1 LLTWTGASR
10 LPFDTVV
17 FVKPTDDDLKRYADN
32 FLREQD
38 GIALYLA
45 LAGAEKDPARA
56 EIFAR
61 LAKAEE
67 RHAARWARLL
77 RTNGAA
83 VPLYSPSWRVRVLGW
98 LSRRFGTQHVLPVV
112 TGLES
117 RDQDVYRGQ
126 VEAAGLPAEERSHMR
141 TLRAMQN
148 KGEQRPESIVDL
160 EAWHRTNYG
169 GSLRAA
175 VFGVNDGLVS
185 NFSLVMGIAGANAET
200 RIVLLAGVAGLLA
213 GASSMAAGEYVSV
226 RSQREL
232 YEQQIAIEREEL
244 EMSPDE
250 EREELSLIYQ
260 AKGIPS
266 GEAEELAKRIVS
278 NPATAIDT
286 LAREELGLDPSA
298 LGSPWTAAASS
309 FFAFACGAALPV
321 IPYFVASGNM
331 AFITS
336 ALVCGLSLFMVGGLI
351 SLFTGRNFFFSGFR
365 MLGIGALAAGV
376 TYFIGKMLGVSVA
389 S

>member
-1 LLTWTGASR
+1 MSAT
-10 LPFDTVV
+10 
-17 FVKPTDDDLKRYADN
+17 KNDLKRYCN
-32 FLREQD
+32 NYLREQD
-38 GIALYLA
+38 GIALYRA
-45 LAGAEKDPARA
+45 LAAAEKDPSRA
-56 EIFAR
+56 EIFGK

-67 RHAARWARLL
+67 RHAARWSKLL
-77 RTNGAA
+77 RSNGAA
-83 VPLYSPSWRVRVLGW
+83 VPVYSPGWRVRLLGW
-98 LSRRFGTQHVLPVV
+98 LSRRFGTQHILPVV

-117 RDQDVYRGQ
+117 RDQNEYRGQ
-126 VEAAGLPAEERSHMR
+126 VEAAGIPAEERGHMR

-148 KGEQRPESIVDL
+148 PNNHRPETILDL
-160 EAWHRTNYG
+160 EGWHSTGYG

-175 VFGVNDGLVS
+175 VFGINDGLIS
-185 NFSLVMGIAGANAET
+185 NFSLVMGIAGSNAEP
-200 RIVLLAGVAGLLA
+200 RFVLLAGVAGLLA

-250 EREELSLIYQ
+250 EHEELSLIYQ

-266 GEAEELAKRIVS
+266 SQAEELATNILV
-278 NPATAIDT
+278 NPQTAIDT

-309 FFAFACGAALPV
+309 FFSFGIGATIPVLPYLLMTGNLAFYV
-321 IPYFVASGNM
+321 
-331 AFITS
+331 S
-336 ALVCGLSLFMVGGLI
+336 ALVCSAALFMVGASI
-351 SLFTGRNFFFSGFR
+351 SIFTGRNILFSGFR

-376 TYFIGKMLGVSVA
+376 TYGIGRLLGVSVGG
-389 S
+389 